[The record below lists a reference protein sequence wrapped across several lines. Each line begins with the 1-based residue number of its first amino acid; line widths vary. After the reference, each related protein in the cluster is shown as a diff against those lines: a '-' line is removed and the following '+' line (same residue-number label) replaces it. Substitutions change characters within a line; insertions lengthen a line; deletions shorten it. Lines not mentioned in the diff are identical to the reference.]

1 MNPKPAFT
9 ASTVP
14 RGIALYLVALFMFAC
29 MDALAKYLTRDYHVV
44 QVAWARYVFH
54 AAFLLML
61 VPRYGLLR
69 PFRSARPGFQLL
81 RASLLMAVTLL
92 FFTAI
97 SFIPL
102 ADAAAISFVAPL
114 IVTALAFFVLK
125 EHVGVRRWSAIC
137 AGFVG
142 LLIVLRPGAGVM
154 HWAAFIALAM
164 ATLNAC
170 YHLATRMLAGVDS
183 PQTTIF
189 YTGTIGAL
197 GFSAL
202 APFFWTQPDA
212 FGWGAMIVLGV
223 MGGLGHYLLIHAYNA
238 APASTLAPYSY
249 SGIVWATVLGFVVF
263 GDFPDLWT
271 IVGATIIVASGIYV
285 FYREAHLKR
294 TRGL

>member
-1 MNPKPAFT
+1 
-9 ASTVP
+9 
-14 RGIALYLVALFMFAC
+14 MFGC

-44 QVAWARYVFH
+44 QIAWARYVFH
-54 AAFLLML
+54 AAFLFIL

-92 FFTAI
+92 FFIAI
-97 SFIPL
+97 RFMPL

-125 EHVGVRRWSAIC
+125 ERVGIRRWSAIC
-137 AGFVG
+137 GGFIG

-170 YHLATRMLAGVDS
+170 YHLATRMLSGIDS

-189 YTGTIGAL
+189 YTGTVGAL

-202 APFFWTQPDA
+202 VPFFWTQPDA
-212 FGWGAMIVLGV
+212 PGWGAMITLGA
-223 MGGLGHYLLIHAYNA
+223 MGGFAHYLLIHAYDA

-271 IVGATIIVASGIYV
+271 IVGAAIIVASGIYV
-285 FYREAHLKR
+285 FYREAYLRR
-294 TRGL
+294 TGKL